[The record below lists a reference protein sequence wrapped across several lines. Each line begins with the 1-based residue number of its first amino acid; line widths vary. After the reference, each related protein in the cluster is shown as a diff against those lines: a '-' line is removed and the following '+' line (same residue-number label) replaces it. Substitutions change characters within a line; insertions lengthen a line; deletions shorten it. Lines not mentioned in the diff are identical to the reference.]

1 MVNSV
6 VVGGEGG
13 GEMGGCTGGKGG
25 GGGSGEETCG
35 VGKVKLGRKGLVS
48 FFLSKY

>member
-25 GGGSGEETCG
+25 GGGVERKLVGWERSNSG
-35 VGKVKLGRKGLVS
+35 GKDS
-48 FFLSKY
+48 